1 MLKTYIEA
9 ISAREAAVARL
20 PIHEKRN
27 PQTRDGKPPFRA
39 AVALDVKTASQVA
52 IMVVPKPSNET
63 KPKLRCDS
71 SVPVKEGCEE
81 RTYLKSL
88 RLALLDHVQ
97 FITRVLAIPATGIVA
112 DLAAVE
118 RDGLLLESLVF
129 HG

>member
-1 MLKTYIEA
+1 M
-9 ISAREAAVARL
+9 
-20 PIHEKRN
+20 
-27 PQTRDGKPPFRA
+27 
-39 AVALDVKTASQVA
+39 DVKTASQVA

-63 KPKLRCDS
+63 KPKLRCDP
-71 SVPVKEGCEE
+71 SVPVKEGCKEGA
-81 RTYLKSL
+81 YLKSL